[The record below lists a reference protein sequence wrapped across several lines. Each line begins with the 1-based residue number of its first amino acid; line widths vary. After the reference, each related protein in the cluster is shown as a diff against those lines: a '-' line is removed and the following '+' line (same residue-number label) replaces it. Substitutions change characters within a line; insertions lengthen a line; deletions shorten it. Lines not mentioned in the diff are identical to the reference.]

1 MMRMDLCNGSLM
13 TEAVVV
19 RDVSGVDEEMGKKEQ
34 KNLGYG
40 QNEPRNLVVVD
51 FEG

>member
-1 MMRMDLCNGSLM
+1 MMRTDLCNGSLM

-19 RDVSGVDEEMGKKEQ
+19 GDVSGVDEERGKKAQ

-40 QNEPRNLVVVD
+40 QNEFRRLVVD
-51 FEG
+51 IEG